1 MARIFRVI
9 VLLAASTL
17 LPVLA
22 IAQTTRCE
30 VFPPGGYVGV
40 YTDSLAQDSTIVLA
54 PRPGFWF
61 GSLHILAVLNG
72 AVAGGITAAEFRV
85 HLPLAP
91 GGMFIT
97 TTVDP
102 DASIS
107 IGQPITIGM
116 SDGGLRVA
124 FPQCK
129 HGEPAAG
136 GKVVVNIARV
146 DILSLVAFDTPV
158 LVQKLAPPDFRAP
171 CPNFRLCD
179 PPIFTPAPM
188 VSRGMDEVG
197 EEYVFRGRLFCLDGQ
212 VGIAPA
218 AWGAIKQLYR

>member
-1 MARIFRVI
+1 MTFRVI
-9 VLLAASTL
+9 ASLAAWAL
-17 LPVLA
+17 FPVLA
-22 IAQTTRCE
+22 TAQTTRCE

-40 YTDSLAQDSTIVLA
+40 YADSLAQDSTVVLA
-54 PRPGFWF
+54 PRPGFWL
-61 GSLHILAVLNG
+61 GTLHILAILNG
-72 AVAGGITAAEFRV
+72 AVADGITAAEFRV

-91 GGMFIT
+91 AGMFIT

-102 DASIS
+102 SANLS

-116 SDGGLRVA
+116 DDGGLRVA

-136 GKVVVNIARV
+136 GKVVVPIARV
-146 DILSLVAFDTPV
+146 DIFSLVEFDTPV

-171 CPNFRLCD
+171 CPNFRKCD
-179 PPIFTPAPM
+179 PPSFTPAPM
-188 VSRGMDEVG
+188 LSRGIDEVG
-197 EEYVFRGRLFCLDGQ
+197 EEYVFRGRLFCLTGQ
-212 VGIAPA
+212 VGATRT